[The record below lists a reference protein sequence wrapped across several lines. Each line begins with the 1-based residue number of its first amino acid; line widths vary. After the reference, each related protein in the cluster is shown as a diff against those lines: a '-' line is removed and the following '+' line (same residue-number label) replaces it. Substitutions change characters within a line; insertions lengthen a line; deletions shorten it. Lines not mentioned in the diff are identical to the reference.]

1 MIWESMDDF
10 DDMVGMYVDDMTKV
24 DVDVDDNNDDV
35 VKGGVR
41 WLQS

>member
-1 MIWESMDDF
+1 MLWVSTMSNRWDLDNVI
-10 DDMVGMYVDDMTKV
+10 KV

-41 WLQS
+41 